1 MLQTKRKRTL
11 FESHESPCV
20 RRGETLASEG
30 PPVTFVTFP
39 QVTSRTQSTAM
50 RSRWLKPCL
59 VIASTLAL
67 SSLLEAKQLAVV
79 TDSENPTVNVSAAE
93 LQKIFNLRTHNWA
106 DGKAVIVV
114 MRNPSATEM
123 QLVLRKLL
131 NMTPEQASAFVETHK
146 GAVVIAD
153 SDDAVIRFV
162 ASNRGAIGVVDL
174 YSLTKDVRVV
184 KVDGKLPVEQ
194 GYLLRGE

>member
-1 MLQTKRKRTL
+1 MRTCGL
-11 FESHESPCV
+11 RH
-20 RRGETLASEG
+20 G
-30 PPVTFVTFP
+30 
-39 QVTSRTQSTAM
+39 
-50 RSRWLKPCL
+50 L
-59 VIASTLAL
+59 VIACIFAL

-79 TDSENPTVNVSAAE
+79 TDTDNPTVNLSAAD
-93 LQKIFNLRTHNWA
+93 LQKLFSLRTRDWA

-114 MRNPSATEM
+114 MRDPSATEM

-131 NMTPEQASAFVETHK
+131 NMTPEQASSFVQNHK
-146 GAVVIAD
+146 GSVVVAD
-153 SDDAVIRFV
+153 SDEAVIRFV
-162 ASNRGAIGVVDL
+162 SSNRGAIGVVDL

>member
-1 MLQTKRKRTL
+1 
-11 FESHESPCV
+11 
-20 RRGETLASEG
+20 
-30 PPVTFVTFP
+30 
-39 QVTSRTQSTAM
+39 M
-50 RSRWLKPCL
+50 RSRCLKPCL
-59 VIASTLAL
+59 VIACTLAF

-79 TDSENPTVNVSAAE
+79 TDSDNPTANVSAAD
-93 LQKIFNLRTHNWA
+93 LQKIFSLRTHNWA

-114 MRNPSATEM
+114 MRDPAATEM

-131 NMTPEQASAFVETHK
+131 NMTPEQASSFVQTHK
-146 GAVVIAD
+146 GSIVVAD

-162 ASNRGAIGVVDL
+162 SSNRGAIGVVDL
-174 YSLTKDVRVV
+174 YSLTNDVRVV

>member
-1 MLQTKRKRTL
+1 
-11 FESHESPCV
+11 
-20 RRGETLASEG
+20 
-30 PPVTFVTFP
+30 
-39 QVTSRTQSTAM
+39 M
-50 RSRWLKPCL
+50 RSCWLKPCL
-59 VIASTLAL
+59 LIVSALAL

-79 TDSENPTVNVSAAE
+79 TDSGNPTANVSASD
-93 LQKIFNLRTHNWA
+93 LQKIFNLRTRNWA

-114 MRNPSATEM
+114 MRDPSATEM

-131 NMTPEQASAFVETHK
+131 NMTPEQAGSFVQTHK
-146 GAVVIAD
+146 GSIVVAD

-184 KVDGKLPVEQ
+184 KIDGKLPVEQ

>member
-1 MLQTKRKRTL
+1 MPSR
-11 FESHESPCV
+11 C
-20 RRGETLASEG
+20 LA
-30 PPVTFVTFP
+30 
-39 QVTSRTQSTAM
+39 
-50 RSRWLKPCL
+50 PCL
-59 VIASTLAL
+59 VIACTLAF

-79 TDSENPTVNVSAAE
+79 ADSENPTVNVSAAD
-93 LQKIFNLRTHNWA
+93 LQKIFNLHTRNWA

-114 MRNPSATEM
+114 MRDPSAREM

-131 NMTPEQASAFVETHK
+131 NMTPEQASSFVQAHK
-146 GAVVIAD
+146 GAVVVAD
-153 SDDAVIRFV
+153 TDEAVIRFV
-162 ASNRGAIGVVDL
+162 AANRGAIGVVDL

>member
-1 MLQTKRKRTL
+1 VIA
-11 FESHESPCV
+11 C
-20 RRGETLASEG
+20 TLA
-30 PPVTFVTFP
+30 F
-39 QVTSRTQSTAM
+39 
-50 RSRWLKPCL
+50 
-59 VIASTLAL
+59 
-67 SSLLEAKQLAVV
+67 SSLVEAKQLAVV
-79 TDSENPTVNVSAAE
+79 TDSDNPTVNVSATD

-114 MRNPSATEM
+114 MRDPSAAEM

-131 NMTPEQASAFVETHK
+131 NMTPEQASSFVQTHK
-146 GAVVIAD
+146 GSIVVAD
-153 SDDAVIRFV
+153 SDEAVIRFV
-162 ASNRGAIGVVDL
+162 STNRGAIGVVDL

>member
-1 MLQTKRKRTL
+1 
-11 FESHESPCV
+11 
-20 RRGETLASEG
+20 
-30 PPVTFVTFP
+30 
-39 QVTSRTQSTAM
+39 M
-50 RSRWLKPCL
+50 RSRCLIPCL
-59 VIASTLAL
+59 VIACTLAF

-79 TDSENPTVNVSAAE
+79 ADSENPTVNVSAAD
-93 LQKIFNLRTHNWA
+93 LQKIFNLRTRNWA

-114 MRNPSATEM
+114 MRDPSAAEM

-131 NMTPEQASAFVETHK
+131 NMTSEQASSFVQAHK
-146 GAVVIAD
+146 GSVVVAD
-153 SDDAVIRFV
+153 TDEAVIRFV
-162 ASNRGAIGVVDL
+162 SANRGAIGVVDL

>member
-1 MLQTKRKRTL
+1 
-11 FESHESPCV
+11 
-20 RRGETLASEG
+20 
-30 PPVTFVTFP
+30 
-39 QVTSRTQSTAM
+39 M

-79 TDSENPTVNVSAAE
+79 TDSENPTLNVSAAD
-93 LQKIFNLRTHNWA
+93 LQKIFNLRTRNWA

-131 NMTPEQASAFVETHK
+131 NMTREQASSFVETHK
-146 GAVVIAD
+146 GSVVIAD